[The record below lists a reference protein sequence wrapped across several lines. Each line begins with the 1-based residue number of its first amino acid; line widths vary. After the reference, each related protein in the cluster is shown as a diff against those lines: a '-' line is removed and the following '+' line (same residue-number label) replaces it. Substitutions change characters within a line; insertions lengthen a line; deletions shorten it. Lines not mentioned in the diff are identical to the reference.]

1 MPAKSVVFSG
11 IRKHDG
17 RTFREILPGEYTQM
31 AGRAGRRG
39 LDPTGTVIII
49 ANEEFPEVRSYKS
62 GRSCDLETL
71 TFFFPKQSTLSHMIT
86 GKPGKLASQFRL
98 TYNMI
103 LNLLRVETL
112 KVEEMIKRSF
122 SENASQQLLPDQQ
135 KKILEV
141 CSGVLDSPV
150 SSSAY

>member
-1 MPAKSVVFSG
+1 MMGV
-11 IRKHDG
+11 
-17 RTFREILPGEYTQM
+17 T
-31 AGRAGRRG
+31 
-39 LDPTGTVIII
+39 
-49 ANEEFPEVRSYKS
+49 S
-62 GRSCDLETL
+62 GRSYPESTPKWRGVLVAEGL
-71 TFFFPKQSTLSHMIT
+71 TPPGRLSLSPVMNSPKYVLVGIESSYDSEQLLFPQQSVLSYMIT

-135 KKILEV
+135 ERILEV
-141 CSGVLDSPV
+141 RLKVLHLIYILIFGLGRENTINF
-150 SSSAY
+150 AKT